1 MCSFSWRE
9 IDQSLCLAF
18 NRDEANTRAKA
29 VPPKAFEQAGIK
41 YLMPIDPDAGGSWIC
56 VNEAGF
62 AFALLNNYQGQLK
75 PQHLPV
81 QSRGSIIKAMA
92 LCDSFAMVEQC
103 LNKLELTQF
112 QPFTLVLLSMKHKRL
127 WQYDGVAH
135 QLQVQPLPMHYFSSA
150 HPLAE
155 RVISERLEYAS
166 QASLNTEQDLIDLH
180 KGHWPNNKDVEAVD
194 KTFSICMHHERGQ
207 TQSLTVI
214 TMDNCGATVKYWDG
228 QPCQTSR
235 CSEAYL
241 ALK

>member
-9 IDQSLCLAF
+9 IERGLCLAF

-56 VNEAGF
+56 VNQAGF

-75 PQHLPV
+75 PVQTPL

-92 LCDSFAMVEQC
+92 LCDSFAKIEQC
-103 LNKLELTQF
+103 LNALDLTQF
-112 QPFTLVLLSMKHKRL
+112 QPFTLVLLSEHHKWL
-127 WQYDGVAH
+127 WQYDGMSQ
-135 QLQVQPLPMHYFSSA
+135 QLQIQPLPQHYFSSA

-155 RVISERLEYAS
+155 QVLSERFEYAS
-166 QASLNTEQDLIDLH
+166 QASLNSEQDLIKLH
-180 KGHWPNNKDVEAVD
+180 KSHWPNNKNVQEVD

-207 TQSLTVI
+207 TQSLTLI
-214 TMDNCGATVKYWDG
+214 TLSNDTAKMTYWDG
-228 QPCQTSR
+228 QPCQTDR
-235 CSEAYL
+235 FSETSL
-241 ALK
+241 TLT